1 MSETKSTETMIET
14 CVLTLGEL
22 IERNGN
28 NKDLFKG
35 IANKVLNQ
43 SKEELKNLQHK
54 LTIPFYQRA
63 YVWSEEMVKIMLEDI
78 DEQRKEGKKYLL
90 GSLIIHIDKID
101 ETKQNDN
108 ETKENDDEQQ
118 NNKRVE
124 FNIVDGQQRLTTLA
138 LILRYLQKS
147 NNSASVEKDLLDDS
161 EFNHNDSKIHIS
173 QNYRHIESWF
183 KSRKNI
189 QSSIETY
196 LKTNIEFV
204 CVFTN
209 SLDDAFIF
217 FDSANA
223 KGKRLEGYDLIKAF
237 HLRMLETQNCK
248 DLIKF
253 YAKDFESLV
262 SKDSDD
268 KNPPIKILF
277 NDILAPARIWIRDRG
292 SLANATHSIIANP
305 QESHI
310 YNEFCKEFST
320 TLQTKSQPSTNSLGI
335 LQNFIGGADFF
346 EFLAHFNRLYEK
358 LLLTEFY
365 ENKIASIDET
375 GFAYNRLIYIMA
387 MMIYFDKF
395 PNGNADYMLRLI
407 ARAVFSLRVEASRV
421 GEATIKKYV
430 KEEKILSLIYFT
442 SYEREL
448 ENELKRFIDSRK
460 DKESNNNERTKTTEE
475 YIAKVQN
482 GDENDNYKKTEYGR
496 YDIML
501 HPESKNK
508 GENNEQSK

>member
-22 IERNGN
+22 MSGKV
-28 NKDLFKG
+28 NKD
-35 IANKVLNQ
+35 
-43 SKEELKNLQHK
+43 K
-54 LTIPFYQRA
+54 LTQCNEVTKYFNDKKYKLVVPFYQRA

-90 GSLIIHIDKID
+90 GSLIIHIEID

-108 ETKENDDEQQ
+108 EAKENDDELKKKKQV
-118 NNKRVE
+118 K
-124 FNIVDGQQRLTTLA
+124 FNIVDGQQRLTTLD
-138 LILRYLQKS
+138 LVLGGG
-147 NNSASVEKDLLDDS
+147 LLDKTDDNVILTS
-161 EFNHNDSKIHIS
+161 ESDTKGKAQETINAWFNNRNKDEFIKYFI
-173 QNYRHIESWF
+173 
-183 KSRKNI
+183 K
-189 QSSIETY
+189 Y
-196 LKTNIEFV
+196 LKENIEFV

-277 NDILAPARIWIRDRG
+277 NDILAPARIWLRDRG
-292 SLANATHSIIANP
+292 SLANATHSTIANP

-310 YNEFCKEFST
+310 YNEFCKEFSA

-375 GFAYNRLIYIMA
+375 GFTYNRLIYIMA

-421 GEATIKKYV
+421 GEATIKNYV
-430 KEEKILSLIYFT
+430 KEEKLLSLIYFT
-442 SYEREL
+442 SYEKEL
-448 ENELKRFIDSRK
+448 ESELKKFIDNRK
-460 DKESNNNERTKTTEE
+460 DKESSNDKRTNATEE
-475 YIAKVQN
+475 YLKMVQEKDKN
-482 GDENDNYKKTEYGR
+482 NNDEKTEYER

-501 HPESKNK
+501 HPIQK
-508 GENNEQSK
+508 